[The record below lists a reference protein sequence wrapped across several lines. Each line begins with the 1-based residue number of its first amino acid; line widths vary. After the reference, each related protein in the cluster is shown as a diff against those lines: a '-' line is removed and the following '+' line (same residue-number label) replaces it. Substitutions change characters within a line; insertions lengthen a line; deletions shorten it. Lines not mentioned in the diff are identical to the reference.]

1 MAYKVLQSFRDEQT
15 RIVYKTGSEYPT
27 DAPANRIEKLT
38 KLSFIE
44 EAEENNAD
52 EIEATVSEKNTV
64 DEIKA
69 LLDAKGI
76 QYQSKAT
83 KAELLSLLEE

>member
-44 EAEENNAD
+44 ETEENNAD
-52 EIEATVSEKNTV
+52 ETVSEKNTV
-64 DEIKA
+64 DEIKT

-76 QYQSKAT
+76 QYQSKST